1 MKRIVAI
8 LVVALF
14 SIGAVF
20 ASVDM
25 KLALGGQ
32 SNGNIEI
39 SESSTQFDF
48 TVDAEFDMDF
58 NRGHGMLIGLE
69 LTKSD
74 IALSV
79 GYAYQTDISSN
90 CDFILGAG
98 AIIGLN
104 PAVSLDYFVTA
115 DFDFYISQDMYIRLG
130 TGIITNFG
138 KLDENYATKPK
149 FIFPLPAIGFG
160 WDF

>member
-8 LVVALF
+8 LVVALV

-79 GYAYQTDISSN
+79 GYAYQTDISST

-98 AIIGLN
+98 AVFGLN
-104 PAVSLDYFVTA
+104 PALGLDFFVTA
-115 DFDFYISQDMYIRLG
+115 DFDFTITNNMFIRLG
-130 TGIITNFG
+130 TGFITDLG
-138 KLDENYATKPK
+138 QIGENYGKNPS
-149 FIFPLPAIGFG
+149 FIIPLPSIGFG